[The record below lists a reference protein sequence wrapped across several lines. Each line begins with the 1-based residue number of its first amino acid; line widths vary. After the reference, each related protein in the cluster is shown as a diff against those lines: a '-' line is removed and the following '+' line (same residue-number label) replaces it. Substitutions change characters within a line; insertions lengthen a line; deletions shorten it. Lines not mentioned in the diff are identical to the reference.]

1 MPPVGSVRGRR
12 HILLFIR
19 TNKFLA
25 RREWKH
31 FAGESIVR
39 LHHAPYSFGAY
50 QCISRIRETSRI
62 SPATPSI
69 ALERV
74 ILKISS
80 WTASRVSKPP
90 QAVIPG
96 QLKEMKS
103 RIALAYLVALWTI
116 IGTSLCKP
124 TDRSAYRILTHIWT
138 GPDDDDKIFSHQFGV
153 NLLKTKVSVLE
164 SGENKYKVWVNN
176 PFNQDVKDIYVYLN
190 GEQETSIHVRSP
202 HEDYDYYLS
211 ARKTEADE
219 VATLTSLPSHVR
231 VEWWIPKDQAGELV
245 QRMTRLKSFSGH

>member
-1 MPPVGSVRGRR
+1 MY
-12 HILLFIR
+12 
-19 TNKFLA
+19 LA
-25 RREWKH
+25 NSRDEPYLSCH
-31 FAGESIVR
+31 TLNR
-39 LHHAPYSFGAY
+39 LGA
-50 QCISRIRETSRI
+50 SHPEDFELDGFS
-62 SPATPSI
+62 A
-69 ALERV
+69 
-74 ILKISS
+74 
-80 WTASRVSKPP
+80 KPP